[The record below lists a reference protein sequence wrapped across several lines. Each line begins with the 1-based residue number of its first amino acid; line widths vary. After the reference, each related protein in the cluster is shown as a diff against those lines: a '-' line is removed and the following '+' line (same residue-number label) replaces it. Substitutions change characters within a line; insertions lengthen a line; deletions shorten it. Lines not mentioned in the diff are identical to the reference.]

1 MLSAVAQEREAN
13 SHSST
18 SPGNVKSGPD
28 LGAACLMH
36 HSDDNRVIFFLT
48 GPRNQVSLHVN
59 L

>member
-1 MLSAVAQEREAN
+1 MAQEQEAK

-18 SPGNVKSGPD
+18 SPGNMNPGPD

-36 HSDDNRVIFFLT
+36 HSDDSRVIFFLT
-48 GPRNQVSLHVN
+48 GPRNQVTPHVN

>member
-1 MLSAVAQEREAN
+1 MLSAVAQEQEAN

-18 SPGNVKSGPD
+18 SPGNVKPGPD

-36 HSDDNRVIFFLT
+36 HSDDNRVIFSLT
-48 GPRNQVSLHVN
+48 GPRNQVTLHVN